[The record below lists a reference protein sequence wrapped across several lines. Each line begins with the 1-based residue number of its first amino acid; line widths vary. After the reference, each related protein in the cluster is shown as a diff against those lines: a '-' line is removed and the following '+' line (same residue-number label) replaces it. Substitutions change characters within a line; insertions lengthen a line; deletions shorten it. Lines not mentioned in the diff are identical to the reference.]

1 MTTEPITIQVDPE
14 VARAYRAADG
24 EQRRQFD
31 AKLESHLRDLTGHG
45 PISKLPE
52 WCNVYEGMTDE
63 EIDDIESAIVRD
75 PGTRNSGE

>member
-1 MTTEPITIQVDPE
+1 MTVAITIQVAPD
-14 VARAYRAADG
+14 VARAYHAADG

-31 AKLESHLRDLTGHG
+31 AKLESHLRDLTSHG
-45 PISKLPE
+45 SIPKLPE
-52 WCNVYEGMTDE
+52 WCNVYEDMTDE